1 MSALTDTISKYV
13 PLAGRKP
20 KIERKDALAII
31 PVRHPLVKWERK
43 DGEVTLSI
51 PMRDDRMARTVKAI
65 IKTLRMAKE
74 LPECRQ
80 LGLDEVGSFVWELCD
95 GARSIDGIVQTVTR
109 EYKLTRREAE
119 ASVTTFLQT
128 LAKKNL
134 IGLMSAGGK
143 KSVNNKRR

>member
-1 MSALTDTISKYV
+1 MSSLSNTISKYV

-20 KIERKDALAII
+20 KIERKDALAIV
-31 PVRHPLVKWERK
+31 PVRHPLVKWERAE
-43 DGEVTLSI
+43 GEVTLSI
-51 PMRDDRMARTVKAI
+51 PMRDDRIARAVKSI

-80 LGLDEVGSFVWELCD
+80 LGLDEVGLDVWELCD
-95 GARSIDGIVQTVTR
+95 GVRTIDGIVQSVTG

-119 ASVTTFLQT
+119 ASVTMFLQT

-143 KSVNNKRR
+143 KSVNKKRK